1 MTLVSLIYTRK
12 KARKLIISM
21 RNTLVSQLA
30 WNSWLQLNHRPVP
43 AKRVSIDP
51 PSSYP
56 THSENPPPRSCGHTL
71 ILRLRTSLEVIE
83 RCKVQTSPGDHDP
96 RLIHLGSRPE
106 DQIFARPP
114 HTPCQ
119 CFLRISH
126 FPGSFCTHIL

>member
-43 AKRVSIDP
+43 VKRVSIDP
-51 PSSYP
+51 SSSYP
-56 THSENPPPRSCGHTL
+56 THSENPPSRSCGHAL

-83 RCKVQTSPGDHDP
+83 RCKVQTAPSNHDP
-96 RLIHLGSRPE
+96 RLVHLGSRPE
-106 DQIFARPP
+106 DQIFARPL
-114 HTPCQ
+114 HTPC
-119 CFLRISH
+119 
-126 FPGSFCTHIL
+126 